1 MTNDICRAI
10 CALLT
15 LTHGQFRGMNNH
27 QFRVT
32 THSDLATTLRLWQE
46 LLYGML
52 CGHTFHDYCV
62 TSYCEARG
70 CGIYEL
76 PCPICRFTAEQCQA
90 VEDAASA
97 PAASAAPLADGGQIS
112 DEDIAAHQSQ
122 DESLVAVEPAL
133 VAALPAIVAGP
144 PAKSKA
150 NAKAKAGSGPPAK
163 AKAKATAKAK
173 ARAAVMAG
181 SGPPAKAEAKAT
193 AKSAGSGPPAKAE
206 AKATAKS
213 AAMSAAMSAA
223 FARSMPPAKAEA
235 KATAKSAGS
244 GPPATAEA
252 KATAKSAGAAAGEMI
267 DAALAAAD
275 LVGAALAA
283 ADEMIDAALP
293 AIAKAGGLG
302 AYDNAVGDGNGKG
315 DGKGKDKDKGGA
327 MFGEYVR
334 CRSCNRFEHY
344 QKCRILG
351 KQSMH
356 NAAATLW
363 RCSGCHV
370 KTTQLYRQFGKWP
383 TTEFEALQEDVKQ
396 AFMASLVGMD
406 GPGAVAKA
414 TELFETYRVDE
425 EVYKDG
431 GDFLPLSVWEKQG
444 WDTSRVAEFSPAADK
459 KWHSVLGGH
468 VMQ

>member
-1 MTNDICRAI
+1 M
-10 CALLT
+10 
-15 LTHGQFRGMNNH
+15 
-27 QFRVT
+27 
-32 THSDLATTLRLWQE
+32 
-46 LLYGML
+46 Y
-52 CGHTFHDYCV
+52 
-62 TSYCEARG
+62 EA
-70 CGIYEL
+70 
-76 PCPICRFTAEQCQA
+76 QA
-90 VEDAASA
+90 
-97 PAASAAPLADGGQIS
+97 
-112 DEDIAAHQSQ
+112 
-122 DESLVAVEPAL
+122 
-133 VAALPAIVAGP
+133 
-144 PAKSKA
+144 
-150 NAKAKAGSGPPAK
+150 
-163 AKAKATAKAK
+163 
-173 ARAAVMAG
+173 MW
-181 SGPPAKAEAKAT
+181 
-193 AKSAGSGPPAKAE
+193 
-206 AKATAKS
+206 
-213 AAMSAAMSAA
+213 AA
-223 FARSMPPAKAEA
+223 FARALLPAKAEA

-244 GPPATAEA
+244 GPPATAKA
-252 KATAKSAGAAAGEMI
+252 KAAAKSAGAAAGEMI

-293 AIAKAGGLG
+293 AAELVEAALAAADEMNDAALPAIAK
-302 AYDNAVGDGNGKG
+302 AVGDGNGKG
-315 DGKGKDKDKGGA
+315 DGKGKDKDNGGA

-351 KQSMH
+351 KQSVH

-396 AFMASLVGMD
+396 AFMASLIGMD